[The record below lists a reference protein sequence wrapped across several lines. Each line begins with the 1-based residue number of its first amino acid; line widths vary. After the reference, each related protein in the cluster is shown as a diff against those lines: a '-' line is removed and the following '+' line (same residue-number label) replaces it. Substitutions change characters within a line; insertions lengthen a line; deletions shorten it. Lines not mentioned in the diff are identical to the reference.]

1 MIDLLSIPKKP
12 HHHVRLNG
20 QFQADVGWWKAFAV
34 QWNGVV
40 IFPSRAPPSVVVT
53 SDASGEWGC
62 GAWMRLEWF
71 QFQWPANSVH
81 HHIAFKE
88 LSVALLAAAVW
99 GPSWRGQRVRWRC
112 DNQAAVFAVTARS
125 CRDKSLMHLLRC
137 LFFFEAHYQFELGA
151 EYLPGVVNT
160 LADDLSRNRSS
171 SFLRKAPQMRREPS
185 QVPPQLPRL
194 LLERVDWTS
203 PHWTATFTSLLTGV

>member
-1 MIDLLSIPKKP
+1 M
-12 HHHVRLNG
+12 
-20 QFQADVGWWKAFAV
+20 
-34 QWNGVV
+34 
-40 IFPSRAPPSVVVT
+40 
-53 SDASGEWGC
+53 
-62 GAWMRLEWF
+62 
-71 QFQWPANSVH
+71 
-81 HHIAFKE
+81 
-88 LSVALLAAAVW
+88 
-99 GPSWRGQRVRWRC
+99 RWRC
-112 DNQAAVFAVTARS
+112 DNQAAVFAVMARS
-125 CRDKSLMHLLRC
+125 CRDKSLMHLQRC

-194 LLERVDWTS
+194 LLKGVDWTSPHWTAKAPQMRREPSQVPPQLPWLLLEGVDWTS